1 MTQQV
6 DKSMNGLSQEVT
18 SKKTTILFDATKNMT
33 TPGAPRSVTLSAESA
48 NAFYSKE
55 PLSGSAAESLKT
67 AMTNAYAMVNSVCQS
82 WDTLTRD
89 RSSFEGL
96 MEISAES
103 ANAMGES
110 NRNLL
115 HTFSHISQTARN
127 HAAQAL
133 VLGSDPVAYIRS
145 TESAHALRQRI
156 GATAQSGVVVSQ
168 GRHDRRLANMLQGR
182 CDPALRLAAEN
193 FSDTPTMSLLARYAV
208 VYHTAAQRQE
218 SAIEAAYPT
227 LLLPIDQLGVH
238 MTVRV
243 ITAIANARHSVDGS
257 LFNLNRENVLNAMV
271 HPEDF
276 QAHQTKVI
284 PAYLAANTNNAARFV
299 NPAMFTPVDVNYDRV
314 PYNGLTPAE
323 LASNTYKSNLLVV
336 GDEHDVIG
344 LAQPE
349 QAVNGGQ
356 RNFTD
361 SINPSV
367 NLSNIGVSFFD
378 PAAPTD
384 ITKAENYIFNVCE
397 ISSAFAQEAFEGD
410 TRVVNFNFTTRNLL
424 LSPKNIYKLDAAG
437 NRIQASANG
446 VATPRLN
453 GLIASGTNATP
464 VNIDDDLRIE
474 FGFNLNGHL
483 NLQTGAMQI
492 TATKVTLRG
501 VTNTNTLKPVRYT
514 EATPEWVA
522 AAAYIAGGVVQGY
535 AFDGTFENLNAR
547 EYGTKI
553 DSVDMRHYVETN
565 THPPITAVGP
575 VMGTQEGIQPDRIQN
590 LQFHAYALQ
599 SGRGVEHVLNH
610 VKQADLKYRGET
622 RLEMYPTTTL
632 GVASY
637 NVNTFYRGFEID
649 AEALVSGTSNLDVV
663 DNFRQLIANMVLRW
677 ASEADIESR
686 LQIWR
691 ETCYGGQA
699 PAPTVLFIID
709 PILNPYMFTP
719 GDTRLLGDRYPF
731 LVHQTYNAA
740 FRGKIVMLWV
750 DPTNNSTGGPNMM
763 NHGNTLSK
771 AEVILKLPTW
781 REGGTQLELGLAQ
794 CYRHVAHLPLAAEL
808 KVKGIDALLTTKIA
822 RAVNVAGTVE
832 THVNP

>member
-1 MTQQV
+1 MTQQM
-6 DKSMNGLSQEVT
+6 DKSMFGLSQEVT
-18 SKKTTILFDATKNMT
+18 SKKTSILVDATKNMT
-33 TPGAPRSVTLSAESA
+33 SPGAPRTVALSAESA
-48 NAFYSKE
+48 NAFYSKDT
-55 PLSGSAAESLKT
+55 LSASASENLSAAMSAAT
-67 AMTNAYAMVNSVCQS
+67 ALVNGVCQS

-89 RSSFEGL
+89 RANFEDL
-96 MEISAES
+96 MQISAES

-110 NRNLL
+110 NRDRL
-115 HTFSHISQTARN
+115 HAFSKISKLAKD

-133 VLGSDPVAYIRS
+133 VLGADPIAYIRS

-156 GATAQSGVVVSQ
+156 GVGSQSGVVVSQ

-182 CDPALRLAAEN
+182 CDPALRLSAEN
-193 FSDTPTMSLLARYAV
+193 FSDSPTMALLARYAV

-218 SAIEAAYPT
+218 AAIEAAYPT

-243 ITAIANARHSVDGS
+243 ITAIANARHSIDGS

-276 QAHQTKVI
+276 QAQQTKVI
-284 PAYLAANTNNAARFV
+284 PAYLAANANNAARFV
-299 NPAMFTPVDVNYDRV
+299 NPTMFTPVDVNYDRV
-314 PYNGLTPAE
+314 PYSGLTPAE
-323 LASNTYKSNLLVV
+323 IAANTYKTNLLVV
-336 GDEHDVIG
+336 NDEHDVIG

-349 QAVNGGQ
+349 QAVNGGH

-367 NLSNIGVSFFD
+367 NLRNVGVSFFD

-384 ITKAENYIFNVCE
+384 ATKAENFIFNVSE

-410 TRVVNFNFTTRNLL
+410 TRLVNFNFTTRNLL
-424 LSPKNIYKLDAAG
+424 LSPKNIYKFDADG
-437 NRIQASANG
+437 NRQPASANG
-446 VATPRLN
+446 AATPRMAA
-453 GLIASGTNATP
+453 LIASGTNATP

-492 TATKVTLRG
+492 TATKISLRG
-501 VTNTNTLKPVRYT
+501 VTNTNTLKPIRYT
-514 EATPEWVA
+514 ESSPEWAA
-522 AAAYIAGGVVQGY
+522 AAAYMAGAKVQGY
-535 AFDGTFENLNAR
+535 DFDATFENLNAR

-599 SGRGVEHVLNH
+599 SGRGIEHVLNH

-649 AEALVSGTSNLDVV
+649 AKALVSGTTNADVV

-808 KVKGIDALLTTKIA
+808 NVKGIDALLTSKVA
-822 RAVNVAGTVE
+822 RAVNVAGVVD
-832 THVNP
+832 THVVP